1 MQKDKVV
8 KVCNKII
15 RHCAIVFPVIVI
27 AMVAVTV
34 SAALNANRV
43 KETNDGVPEVQQNT
57 AVPQELRVS
66 AGSVQE
72 IGELATAVPAPE
84 EVPMTENS
92 DEEIYALMA
101 SYYNAMA
108 MGDTETL
115 TAIHDTLSTADTLR
129 FAVTAEYI
137 DDYAAFDVY
146 VKQGLTE
153 DSVLACVYYRVRF
166 LNHTEEFPGYQMLY
180 LSRNDQGELYIR
192 NDENFTEE
200 ESQYVTRVA
209 NQDDVKD
216 FHNRV
221 TNEYNE
227 LMLAKPELLDYLGEL
242 GKQIDKAVGNKL
254 EELGV
259 AMAEQNIGGED
270 QPGQGGAPEGDS
282 QGGDAEAAGRSVVV
296 GPRYAVATTTVNVR
310 GSDSEKA
317 DKIGKVS
324 NGARVQVQDV
334 QLNGWT
340 KIVFEGKD
348 GYIKS
353 EFLRLE
359 ESADTLNVIGRGT
372 ATANINIRA
381 AAGSGGERLGLLSE
395 GQTLDLLAV
404 EDGWCKVVYNGQVA
418 YVSADYVTQ
427 E

>member
-1 MQKDKVV
+1 MLKDKIV

-15 RHCAIVFPVIVI
+15 KHCAIVFPVVVI

-43 KETNDGVPEVQQNT
+43 RETNDSVPEAENT
-57 AVPQELRVS
+57 AVPQETRTPV
-66 AGSVQE
+66 GSVQE

-84 EVPMTENS
+84 EIPMAENT
-92 DEEIYALMA
+92 DQEIYKLMV

-108 MGDTETL
+108 LGDTETL
-115 TAIHDTLSTADTLR
+115 TAIHDTLSTADALR

-146 VKQGLTE
+146 VKQGMTP

-166 LNHTEEFPGYQMLY
+166 MNHHEEFPGYQMLY
-180 LSRNDQGELYIR
+180 LCRNDQGELYIK
-192 NDENFTEE
+192 NDENLTEE
-200 ESQYVTRVA
+200 ESQYITRVA

-227 LMLAKPELLDYLGEL
+227 LMLAQPELLDYLGEL
-242 GKQIDKAVGNKL
+242 GKQIDKAVGNEL
-254 EELGV
+254 EALGV
-259 AMAEQNIGGED
+259 ALAEQNIGEEGQPGGED
-270 QPGQGGAPEGDS
+270 SPEVSS

-296 GPRYAVATTTVNVR
+296 GPRYAVATATVNVR
-310 GSDSEKA
+310 DSDSEKA
-317 DKIGKVS
+317 EKIGKVN

-340 KIVFEGKD
+340 KIVYEGKD

-353 EFLRLE
+353 EFLQLE
-359 ESADTLNVIGRGT
+359 EKASEQNVIGKVT
-372 ATANINIRA
+372 ATANINVRA
-381 AAGSGGERLGLLSE
+381 AASSSAQRLGLLSG
-395 GQTLDLLAV
+395 GQSLELLAV
-404 EDGWCKVVYNGQVA
+404 EDGWCKVIYNGQVA
-418 YVSADYVTQ
+418 YVSAEYVTQ

>member
-180 LSRNDQGELYIR
+180 LSRNDQGELY
-192 NDENFTEE
+192 
-200 ESQYVTRVA
+200 
-209 NQDDVKD
+209 
-216 FHNRV
+216 
-221 TNEYNE
+221 
-227 LMLAKPELLDYLGEL
+227 
-242 GKQIDKAVGNKL
+242 
-254 EELGV
+254 
-259 AMAEQNIGGED
+259 
-270 QPGQGGAPEGDS
+270 
-282 QGGDAEAAGRSVVV
+282 
-296 GPRYAVATTTVNVR
+296 
-310 GSDSEKA
+310 
-317 DKIGKVS
+317 KIG
-324 NGARVQVQDV
+324 
-334 QLNGWT
+334 
-340 KIVFEGKD
+340 
-348 GYIKS
+348 
-353 EFLRLE
+353 
-359 ESADTLNVIGRGT
+359 
-372 ATANINIRA
+372 RA
-381 AAGSGGERLGLLSE
+381 H
-395 GQTLDLLAV
+395 V
-404 EDGWCKVVYNGQVA
+404 
-418 YVSADYVTQ
+418 
-427 E
+427 